1 MLLIE
6 KGIIK
11 GYEDG
16 TIRPDAPI
24 TRGEVF
30 ALLARVLRGG
40 EQK

>member
-1 MLLIE
+1 V
-6 KGIIK
+6 
-11 GYEDG
+11 
-16 TIRPDAPI
+16 RPDKLI